1 MEFITPTLI
10 KRKLFHLLEYIKM
23 IDRKFQ
29 FLDAQTS
36 ARELLE
42 ESLINFLYGFIA
54 NTVTVFIVLKY
65 DTAVL
70 INFLLYYMFV
80 SIVINRE
87 KYETRVGKFLIFP
100 AAAALGAYS
109 GYKLAFA
116 ITNLIN
122 F

>member
-1 MEFITPTLI
+1 
-10 KRKLFHLLEYIKM
+10 M
-23 IDRKFQ
+23 INHKFQ

-36 ARELLE
+36 ARELII
-42 ESLINFLYGFIA
+42 ESLVNFLYGFIA

-65 DTAVL
+65 DMAVMV
-70 INFLLYYMFV
+70 NFLLYYMFV

-87 KYETRVGKFLIFP
+87 KYETRAGKFLIFP

-116 ITNLIN
+116 ISNLIN
-122 F
+122 

>member
-1 MEFITPTLI
+1 ML
-10 KRKLFHLLEYIKM
+10 LLLEYIKM

-29 FLDAQTS
+29 FLDARTS